1 MLVTTW
7 TNGLEIA
14 QWFYICTPSNDYYYL
29 NVLLSEMELNPF
41 PFDIKLDNYCCNSK
55 TLKEIY
61 YTCNAY
67 LISCKL
73 R

>member
-7 TNGLEIA
+7 TNGLETA

-41 PFDIKLDNYCCNSK
+41 LFDNKLDNYCYGSK
-55 TLKEIY
+55 SFKEIY
-61 YTCNAY
+61 ICNA
-67 LISCKL
+67 
-73 R
+73 